1 MMNESKRAWQSLN
14 QSIGPQQALTI
25 LIDSRQVFV
34 PSIPRQVPVQLESR
48 QVKSKSH
55 AICCTEA
62 VQCHIE
68 LNGTVLRTTA
78 DVITRE

>member
-1 MMNESKRAWQSLN
+1 MKVN
-14 QSIGPQQALTI
+14 GPGKALT
-25 LIDSRQVFV
+25 LRMARVKF
-34 PSIPRQVPVQLESR
+34 LFEY
-48 QVKSKSH
+48 QVKSN

-68 LNGTVLRTTA
+68 LNGTVLCTTA

>member
-1 MMNESKRAWQSLN
+1 MSPGRPLSNWSPSSLN
-14 QSIGPQQALTI
+14 YSDEPGKSLF
-25 LIDSRQVFV
+25 LS
-34 PSIPRQVPVQLESR
+34 ESR
-48 QVKSKSH
+48 QVKSKPN

-68 LNGTVLRTTA
+68 LNGTVLCTTA

>member
-1 MMNESKRAWQSLN
+1 MKVNGSGE
-14 QSIGPQQALTI
+14 ALTI
-25 LIDSRQVFV
+25 LKTPGKSLFHLF
-34 PSIPRQVPVQLESR
+34 PVNSLSNWSL
-48 QVKSKSH
+48 VKSKSN

-68 LNGTVLRTTA
+68 LNGTVLCTTA